1 MLVLTQT
8 ICPKTNRYSCVLAI
22 LVRTRK
28 KSLEMTF
35 YFLHHKTNRWF
46 TFFVACTAI
55 LFLLPACGSD
65 IEEVTEQDEFGNT
78 IRYERSKSDFAREG
92 WAYTTSPDGIL
103 IEMAHYVS
111 DTLDG
116 QRILFTETGDTS
128 IVENYQAG
136 SFVGPYRLYHDNGEL
151 KQEGNYVDNKM
162 TGIWKS
168 YYENGQLREEVLFEN
183 NLENGPFIEYHPNG
197 NLAAE
202 GAYLDGDSEHGELKI
217 YNEQGELIRTMD
229 CDRGRC
235 TTTWSAEEN
244 QQ

>member
-8 ICPKTNRYSCVLAI
+8 ICPETNRYSCVLAI
-22 LVRTRK
+22 LALTRK
-28 KSLEMTF
+28 KPLKMTF
-35 YFLHHKTNRWF
+35 NFLRYKTNRWLA
-46 TFFVACTAI
+46 FFLACTI
-55 LFLLPACGSD
+55 VLFLLPACSSN
-65 IEEVTEQDEFGNT
+65 IEEVTEQDEFGNV
-78 IRYERSKSDFAREG
+78 IRYERRKSDFAREG
-92 WAYTTSPDGIL
+92 WAYTTSQDGVL
-103 IEMAHYVS
+103 MEAAHYVS

-128 IVENYQAG
+128 IVENYRAG
-136 SFVGPYRLYHDNGEL
+136 SFAGPYRLYYENGKL
-151 KQEGNYVDNKM
+151 KQAGNYVDNKM

-168 YYENGQLREEVLFEN
+168 YHENGQLREEVLFEN
-183 NLENGPFIEYHPNG
+183 NLENGPFVEYHPNG
-197 NLAAE
+197 KLAAE